1 MNITSILYAVG
12 LLGGIGI
19 LAGLVL
25 TFADSKFHVE
35 VDEHEA
41 RVREAVSGAN
51 CGVCG
56 YPGCDAFAAAV
67 VRGEAPVNGCL
78 PGGAKA
84 AEALAEIMGLN
95 AEAQERMVARV
106 LCQGQNDVVKVRY
119 AYTGYQSCRLAAQM
133 SGSPNMCHVSCLGLG
148 DCVRMCKFDALRI
161 ENGLATIDEEKCTAC
176 GLCVGVCPHNVIKVM
191 PQSASV
197 LVKCRNTQPGRAA
210 REACQA
216 ACIGCKRCE
225 KACQHDAIHVVDNC
239 ATIDMDKCTRCGD
252 CVAVCPTKCIT
263 IV

>member
-35 VDEHEA
+35 VDEREA

-56 YPGCDAFAAAV
+56 YPGCAAFAAAV

-95 AEAQERMVARV
+95 AEAQERMV
-106 LCQGQNDVVKVRY
+106 
-119 AYTGYQSCRLAAQM
+119 
-133 SGSPNMCHVSCLGLG
+133 
-148 DCVRMCKFDALRI
+148 
-161 ENGLATIDEEKCTAC
+161 
-176 GLCVGVCPHNVIKVM
+176 
-191 PQSASV
+191 
-197 LVKCRNTQPGRAA
+197 
-210 REACQA
+210 
-216 ACIGCKRCE
+216 
-225 KACQHDAIHVVDNC
+225 
-239 ATIDMDKCTRCGD
+239 
-252 CVAVCPTKCIT
+252 
-263 IV
+263 